1 MTISLVNCK
10 FNLSTAQSEAACVL
24 TNGGVIEIKACEFR
38 GNKDHPGSG
47 VIVFKSHMM
56 IMDSGFQ

>member
-1 MTISLVNCK
+1 
-10 FNLSTAQSEAACVL
+10 VL

-56 IMDSGFQ
+56 IMDSGFQYFKDQGIFVWGE